1 MVCQWGRFFLTHF
14 DGTLVSLCKRVKN
27 MKHIYIV
34 LIESYTGLGKILKK
48 FTGYRYEHI
57 AVSLDKSLKEFYS
70 FSRRQHHH
78 PFNAGFMKEY
88 RDYYAFEEYQKFYS
102 KIFSIPVTNE
112 HYDEIC
118 RFIEKLSQDDEQIFN
133 LFAMLTTPIIHGF
146 RVYKAHNCM
155 DFTAR
160 VIEMAGVNL
169 DKPFYKYDI
178 PDIEK
183 LLDGYPMKEGYV
195 KRLDSEDYEKY
206 VEKSDIFTGAF
217 EFLRA
222 VVTLTKRCIFCKPS
236 DEEY

>member
-1 MVCQWGRFFLTHF
+1 M
-14 DGTLVSLCKRVKN
+14 S
-27 MKHIYIV
+27 
-34 LIESYTGLGKILKK
+34 ILQ
-48 FTGYRYEHI
+48 
-57 AVSLDKSLKEFYS
+57 YS

-112 HYDEIC
+112 QYDEIC

-160 VIEMAGVNL
+160 VIEMAGVKL

-195 KRLDSEDYEKY
+195 KRLDSEEYEKY